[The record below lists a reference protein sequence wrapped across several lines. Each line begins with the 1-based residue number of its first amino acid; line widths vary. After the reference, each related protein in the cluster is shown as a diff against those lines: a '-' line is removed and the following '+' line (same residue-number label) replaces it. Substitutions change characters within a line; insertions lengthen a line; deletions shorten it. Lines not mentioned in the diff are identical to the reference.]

1 MKQALTLFCLVLLAA
16 CASKKGINT
25 ATAVEDLNRRYSDRV
40 GKAYKTELV
49 EEFGTASW
57 CEPMPGGGENCRF
70 YKSLGTQWRGDK
82 EHRNRYEAFDEVIAE
97 FDAQGVMRDYKVRA
111 QR

>member
-1 MKQALTLFCLVLLAA
+1 MKHAVVLGLALVLSA
-16 CASKKGINT
+16 CASKKAANT
-25 ATAVEDLNRRYSDRV
+25 EGALDALNQKYSERV

-57 CEPMPGGGENCRF
+57 CEPQPGGGESCRF
-70 YKSLGTQWRGDK
+70 YKSLGSRWRGDK
-82 EHRNRYEAFDEVIAE
+82 ENRNRYEAFDEVIAD
-97 FDAQGVMRDYKVRA
+97 FDAGGLMRDYKARS